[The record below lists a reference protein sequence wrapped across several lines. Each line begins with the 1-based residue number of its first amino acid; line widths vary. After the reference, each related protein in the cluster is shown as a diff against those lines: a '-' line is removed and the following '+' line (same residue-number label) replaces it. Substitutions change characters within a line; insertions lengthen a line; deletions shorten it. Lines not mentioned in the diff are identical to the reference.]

1 MGNNFFHSRVA
12 PRSKLQREQVLL
24 REQILPFKGGPLGQF
39 FPQEEQIFIRKS
51 TLKCLSI
58 GTPKVIHFP
67 FVSNEKLMFLGVP
80 IFKHITMRL

>member
-1 MGNNFFHSRVA
+1 MGNKFFHSRVA
-12 PRSKLQREQVLL
+12 PKSKFKREQVLL

-51 TLKCLSI
+51 TLKCLS
-58 GTPKVIHFP
+58 KAIHFP